1 MIRMPENEEKTK
13 WCVKNFFV
21 LVVALLCS
29 GCNSTVMNAILPGLY
44 ETSMPG
50 YSISWE
56 TCAGI
61 QSEGVAQFTIVCS
74 HMLAPQTLSVIASKD
89 MYAADAYGN
98 RYQVRVAGGSSSWS
112 LAAGVP
118 VKITFSIAGIPPG
131 IHSFSIISIELKSST
146 NGVTGQA
153 DYQVLRFRNIPI
165 TWQGQVQ
172 QGASA
177 ASEDW
182 VF

>member
-1 MIRMPENEEKTK
+1 
-13 WCVKNFFV
+13 
-21 LVVALLCS
+21 
-29 GCNSTVMNAILPGLY
+29 
-44 ETSMPG
+44 
-50 YSISWE
+50 
-56 TCAGI
+56 
-61 QSEGVAQFTIVCS
+61 
-74 HMLAPQTLSVIASKD
+74 MLAPQTLSVIASKD
-89 MYAADAYGN
+89 RYASDVFGN
-98 RYQVRVAGGSSSWS
+98 RYQMRVAGGSSSWS

-118 VKITFSIAGIPPG
+118 VKITFSRAGIPPG